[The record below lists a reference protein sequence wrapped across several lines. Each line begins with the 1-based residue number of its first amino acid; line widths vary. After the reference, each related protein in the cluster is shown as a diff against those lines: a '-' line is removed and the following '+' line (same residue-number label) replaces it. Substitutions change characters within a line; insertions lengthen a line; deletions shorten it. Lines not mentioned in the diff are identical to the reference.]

1 MPYYRCVACRLTSY
15 SAAGHASAN
24 ICPECEAALTEDAKL
39 YVIPAAHHAIPGAP
53 NNVSRVLPARP
64 EAPSEAR
71 RALVGV
77 PLPATARADL
87 ALLVTEL
94 VTNALHHAGLANDDR
109 IGVSLIN
116 GAGRA
121 RLAVHD
127 GGPGF
132 TPGLAG
138 SNDDASVAGGFGLA
152 LVDALSNAWGVR
164 SGTDGCTVWCE
175 VPAEEFAAS

>member
-1 MPYYRCVACRLTSY
+1 MPYYRCVSCGLTSY
-15 SAAGHASAN
+15 SAAGHASAL

-39 YVIPAAHHAIPGAP
+39 YVLPAAQHVIAGAP
-53 NNVSRVLPARP
+53 HNLSRVLLARP
-64 EAPSEAR
+64 EAPAEAR
-71 RALVGV
+71 RALVGL
-77 PLPATARADL
+77 PLPTTTREHL
-87 ALLVTEL
+87 AVLVSEL
-94 VTNALHHAGLANDDR
+94 VANALRHAGLRRDDR

-138 SNDDASVAGGFGLA
+138 SNDDARAAGGFGLA
-152 LVDALSNAWGVR
+152 LVEALSNVWGVR
-164 SGTDGCTVWCE
+164 SGAEGCTVWCE
-175 VPAEEFAAS
+175 VAVEDSAAP